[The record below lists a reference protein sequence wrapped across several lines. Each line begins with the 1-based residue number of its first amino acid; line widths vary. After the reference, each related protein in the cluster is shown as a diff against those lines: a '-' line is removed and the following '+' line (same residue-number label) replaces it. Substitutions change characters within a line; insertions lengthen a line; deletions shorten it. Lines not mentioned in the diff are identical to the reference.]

1 MSKFKDC
8 YPRTEGLVELA
19 VKGIAG
25 VGWYDTAAD
34 EIETVCDSEDW
45 VVEKFVGILS
55 VTSPRV
61 AVRRN
66 IRNTLQYFGTGKFL
80 EGTMK
85 GVLAAVKHLGVTGK
99 IRGPKTRAFN
109 DALLGVS
116 NAIVLD
122 VHMARVLNVPQAAFD
137 SKVVRGRCE
146 QAVVEVSKA
155 MGIKPADAQAC
166 LWYGQKMSVGERPEP
181 FPIVEEWKN
190 FIEHGRKFPTSG
202 EIELKVKA

>member
-61 AVRRN
+61 AVR
-66 IRNTLQYFGTGKFL
+66 
-80 EGTMK
+80 
-85 GVLAAVKHLGVTGK
+85 
-99 IRGPKTRAFN
+99 
-109 DALLGVS
+109 
-116 NAIVLD
+116 
-122 VHMARVLNVPQAAFD
+122 AR
-137 SKVVRGRCE
+137 S
-146 QAVVEVSKA
+146 
-155 MGIKPADAQAC
+155 
-166 LWYGQKMSVGERPEP
+166 
-181 FPIVEEWKN
+181 
-190 FIEHGRKFPTSG
+190 
-202 EIELKVKA
+202 